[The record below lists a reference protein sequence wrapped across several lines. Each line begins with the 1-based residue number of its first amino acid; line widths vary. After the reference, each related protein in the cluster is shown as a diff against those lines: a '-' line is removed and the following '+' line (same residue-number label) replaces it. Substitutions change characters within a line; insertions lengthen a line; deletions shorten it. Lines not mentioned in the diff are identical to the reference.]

1 MKIILKQDYEN
12 LGQAGEIVEVKAGFA
27 NNFLIPH
34 GIAITATKGN
44 LRIFEEQKKIN
55 ASKVNRER
63 ATAEELAKQ
72 LEKVSCTASVAVGEE
87 DRVFGSVTSQTIADL
102 LGEKGFEIDKRKI
115 VLDEP
120 IKALG
125 IYDVPI
131 KLHHDVEA
139 KVKVWVVKE

>member
-1 MKIILKQDYEN
+1 MKIILKQDYAN
-12 LGQAGEIVEVKAGFA
+12 LGQAGEIVDVKAGFA
-27 NNFLIPH
+27 NNLLIPR
-34 GIAITATKGN
+34 GIAITATKSN

-55 ASKVNRER
+55 ASKINKER
-63 ATAEELAKQ
+63 ATAEELAQQ

-102 LGEKGFEIDKRKI
+102 LVEKGFEIDKRKI
-115 VLDEP
+115 VLAEP